1 MKKEPIIYFP
11 QDPEIPMKREAQV
24 GRLLRIGKPS
34 KRYYEHIY
42 HSMNHNAHRL
52 EDLQRLLKVEGFTV
66 RIISILRMRTGDK
79 IAVLHRKDGK
89 DFLTDIKKLFANI
102 DKALDTNELKFQ

>member
-11 QDPEIPMKREAQV
+11 QASETPIKKEVNV

-42 HSMNHNAHRL
+42 HSLNHNAHRL
-52 EDLQRLLKVEGFTV
+52 QDLQRLVKVEGLTV
-66 RIISILRMRTGDK
+66 RVISILKMRTGDT

-102 DKALDTNELKFQ
+102 DKALATKELKFQ

>member
-11 QDPEIPMKREAQV
+11 QDPETVVTDTVAV

-42 HSMNHNAHRL
+42 HSLNYNTHRL
-52 EDLQRLLKVEGFTV
+52 QDLQHLLKVEGLTV
-66 RIISILRMRTGDK
+66 RIVSILSMRSGDS

-89 DFLTDIKKLFANI
+89 DFLTDIKKLFTHI
-102 DKALDTNELKFQ
+102 DKALAAKELKFQ